1 MRKTLF
7 ALAMVAAFSVSAFG
21 AHPSSI
27 LGTWTGFA
35 NQTAVQLVIITQGTT
50 GACQTITGTFS
61 NVPSGGASNI
71 VGFYCPSTG
80 RVAFVRND
88 ITTNDTFQSYSANVS
103 ATGITLRMGGIF
115 AQISPNAPLG
125 EYNFA
130 VSK

>member
-1 MRKTLF
+1 MQKTLLV
-7 ALAMVAAFSVSAFG
+7 LAMVAAFSVSAFG

-27 LGTWTGFA
+27 VGTWMGFA

-50 GACQTITGTFS
+50 GACRTITGTFS

-88 ITTNDTFQSYSANVS
+88 VATNDTFQSYSANVS
-103 ATGITLRMGGIF
+103 ATGTTLRMGGIF
-115 AQISPNAPLG
+115 AQVSPVSTLG